1 MLIIGLTG
9 NIGSGK
15 SSVARCFK
23 ELGARVIDTDQ
34 VARDIVSPGTAGL
47 QQIVQ
52 YFSAG
57 ILNPD
62 GTLDRLKVA
71 EIVFHDSEALKQLN
85 AIVHPIIR
93 SELLKVMADY
103 KSKPDAPLLI
113 IEAPLLIETGLY
125 KLVDEV
131 WLVTVNSETQ
141 IQRVMK
147 RDTATEEQV
156 SSRLASQM
164 PQEDKIPYADRVID
178 NSGNLEDTI
187 KQVRQIWSDVLDRP
201 QTQIK

>member
-1 MLIIGLTG
+1 MLIVGLTG

-15 SSVARCFK
+15 SSVARYFK

-34 VARDIVSPGTAGL
+34 VARDVVAPGTPGL

-52 YFSAG
+52 YFSAD

-62 GTLDRLKVA
+62 GTLDRLKMA

-93 SELLKVMADY
+93 TELLKAMTDY
-103 KSKPDAPLLI
+103 KSKPDTPLLI

-131 WLVTVNSETQ
+131 WLVTVNSEAQ

-147 RDTATEEQV
+147 RDKATEEQV

-164 PQEDKIPYADRVID
+164 PQEDKIPYADRIID
-178 NSGNLEDTI
+178 NSGNPENTI

-201 QTQIK
+201 QTQVK